1 MTITRG
7 YGLRAPAPAIWSSCR
22 ALLRVGEGSAW
33 DKSCKGWSPG
43 TAPAMSPVLP
53 GRAGRAAA
61 SASCASTDGG
71 VEAGRFCM
79 GAWAHPTSR
88 PQPHTQEVPVAVSG
102 LTSSTA
108 SCRCQQQQVQDRRSN
123 PVSISQ
129 DEKRDC
135 EVPTVSSAGDSE
147 RAPGHSRQTGG
158 SQRSPGTC
166 MPGRPPT
173 GEGALRG
180 LDAGELASLR
190 VRLRLT
196 GCFALSGSS
205 MRSRPSC
212 MTRNTMSV
220 RPASAAQ
227 RAH

>member
-1 MTITRG
+1 MG
-7 YGLRAPAPAIWSSCR
+7 
-22 ALLRVGEGSAW
+22 
-33 DKSCKGWSPG
+33 
-43 TAPAMSPVLP
+43 PVLP
-53 GRAGRAAA
+53 SRAGRAAA
-61 SASCASTDGG
+61 CASCASTDGG

-79 GAWAHPTSR
+79 GAPHVKHIAVYPEGSNCRAAQLLADVTNDLKAGRAAHAALARAEPRTMKSDISCQFWMR
-88 PQPHTQEVPVAVSG
+88 PRTQQAD
-102 LTSSTA
+102 
-108 SCRCQQQQVQDRRSN
+108 CRF
-123 PVSISQ
+123 
-129 DEKRDC
+129 
-135 EVPTVSSAGDSE
+135 SE
-147 RAPGHSRQTGG
+147 RSM
-158 SQRSPGTC
+158 GTC

-212 MTRNTMSV
+212 VIHQSISA

-227 RAH
+227 HQA